1 MKSVLIISNNF
12 DFCKEMNNNML
23 EEAKIVNISTSYEEG
38 VVNTIRTKP
47 DIVILETEVQY
58 YKVVYLMKEIENLR
72 LYNPTVIIITSSNLY
87 DIMDKHPNCSVIK
100 RKSKNYL
107 MLYKIFK
114 CIEEDV
120 PDDILENKIRAEMFK
135 VGFEMKNKG
144 DFFILYVLK
153 YIKTH
158 ESVGTKLEKEIYPN
172 ISQTI
177 NIPERQIKWNINY
190 SIQSVYETKAHQLCK
205 YLNIDVIQ
213 KPTTKYVI
221 FTIVNNI

>member
-1 MKSVLIISNNF
+1 MKSILIVSNNF
-12 DFCKEMNNNML
+12 DFCKEINNNML

-38 VVNTIRTKP
+38 VVNTLKIRP
-47 DIVILETEVQY
+47 DIVIIETEIQY
-58 YKVVYLMKEIENLR
+58 YKIVYLMKEIENLR

-158 ESVGTKLEKEIYPN
+158 DSVGTKLEKEIYPN
-172 ISQTI
+172 ISKAI
-177 NIPERQIKWNINY
+177 GIPETQIKWNINY
-190 SIQSVYETKAHQLCK
+190 SIASVYETKTNKLCR
-205 YLNIDVIQ
+205 YLNIETIQ
-213 KPTTKYVI
+213 KPTTKYVL
-221 FTIVNNI
+221 FTLVNNI